1 MSREGIFDGL
11 LDVCSA
17 GLTPSCLQGGVDDEM
32 TLSAYI
38 TMALLESSL
47 PATVGASIPNWY
59 KACGFISSL
68 KPSGS
73 FLFYNAMHLSECIHE
88 HPPAQ

>member
-1 MSREGIFDGL
+1 MSREGILDGL
-11 LDVCSA
+11 LDVYSA

-47 PATVGASIPNWY
+47 PARVGANIPNW
-59 KACGFISSL
+59 
-68 KPSGS
+68 
-73 FLFYNAMHLSECIHE
+73 
-88 HPPAQ
+88 

>member
-1 MSREGIFDGL
+1 MSRDGILDGL
-11 LDVCSA
+11 LDVYSA

-47 PATVGASIPNWY
+47 PTTVGASIPNW
-59 KACGFISSL
+59 
-68 KPSGS
+68 
-73 FLFYNAMHLSECIHE
+73 
-88 HPPAQ
+88 